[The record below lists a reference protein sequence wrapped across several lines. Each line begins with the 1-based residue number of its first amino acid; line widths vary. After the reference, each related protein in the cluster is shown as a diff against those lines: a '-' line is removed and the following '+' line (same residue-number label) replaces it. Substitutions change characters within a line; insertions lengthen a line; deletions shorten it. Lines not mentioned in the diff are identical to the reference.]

1 MDVTEPDPVA
11 EHDVRPRIGF
21 VLERALGHVT
31 HAENLKH
38 LLSEQ
43 SAIDANVF
51 EVEWDTAGL
60 MSRVP
65 FFSSNWTVRAGLRAR
80 GGIRRMDR
88 HRWLDALFMHTQVPT
103 VLAADWLYR
112 VPTVI
117 SVDATPRQYDQLG
130 ELYEHRREGRVVEA
144 VKWRANRACFR
155 RAAHIVAWSAWT
167 KQGLVDEYDVDAD
180 KVTVIPPGVMRSLW
194 ASPPRSDHRG
204 SVRILFVGGAWQ
216 RKGGDLLL
224 GAFHDLRN
232 EIGADGTSRDVELHV
247 VTNTPLADAP
257 GLVVHRGL
265 GANSP
270 DLIELYR
277 AADIFCLPTR
287 ADTHAIVLSEAAA
300 AGLPLIS
307 TDVAGLPEV
316 VRDGETG
323 LTVPADDQ
331 SALVSALRRLVDSP
345 ELRWRLGVGASALAA
360 RDLDA
365 ERNTRRLVELVA
377 AASSEHA
384 RRRARWSTPLGQRM
398 SA

>member
-1 MDVTEPDPVA
+1 M
-11 EHDVRPRIGF
+11 
-21 VLERALGHVT
+21 
-31 HAENLKH
+31 
-38 LLSEQ
+38 
-43 SAIDANVF
+43 F
-51 EVEWDTAGL
+51 EVEFDTAGL

-130 ELYEHRREGRVVEA
+130 ELYEHRREGRIVEA
-144 VKWRANRACFR
+144 AKWRANRACFR
-155 RAAHIVAWSAWT
+155 RAAHVVAWSAWT
-167 KQGLVDEYDVDAD
+167 KQGLVDEYDVDPD
-180 KVTVIPPGVMRSLW
+180 KVSVIPPGVMRSLW
-194 ASPPRSDHRG
+194 ASPPRSEHEG
-204 SVRILFVGGAWQ
+204 PVRILFVGGAWQ

-224 GAFHDLRN
+224 DAFHDLRSAL
-232 EIGADGTSRDVELHV
+232 GPDGTGPAVELHV
-247 VTNTPLADAP
+247 VTNTPLEHAP
-257 GLVVHRGL
+257 GLVVHPGL
-265 GANSP
+265 AANSP

-277 AADIFCLPTR
+277 SADVFCLPTR

-300 AGLPLIS
+300 AGLPLVS
-307 TDVAGLPEV
+307 TAIAGLPEV

-323 LTVPADDQ
+323 LIVPADDL
-331 SALVSALRRLVDSP
+331 SALVHALRRLVESP
-345 ELRWRLGVGASALAA
+345 ELRRRLGGGASALAA

-365 ERNTRRLVELVA
+365 ERNTRRLVEIVA
-377 AASSEHA
+377 EASSEHT
-384 RRRARWSTPLGQRM
+384 RRRGRWSTPLGQRM